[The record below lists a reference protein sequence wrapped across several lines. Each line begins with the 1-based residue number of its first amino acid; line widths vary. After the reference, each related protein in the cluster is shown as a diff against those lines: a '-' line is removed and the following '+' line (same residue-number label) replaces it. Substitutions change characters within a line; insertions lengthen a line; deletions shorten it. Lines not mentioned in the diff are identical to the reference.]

1 MKKNIAF
8 LVGGIVAGIAL
19 CLTAAK
25 LIPVGSDFDFDDLI
39 GSKF

>member
-1 MKKNIAF
+1 MKKNLIC

-19 CLTAAK
+19 CLAAAK
-25 LIPVGSDFDFDDLI
+25 LIPYKADFDFDDII